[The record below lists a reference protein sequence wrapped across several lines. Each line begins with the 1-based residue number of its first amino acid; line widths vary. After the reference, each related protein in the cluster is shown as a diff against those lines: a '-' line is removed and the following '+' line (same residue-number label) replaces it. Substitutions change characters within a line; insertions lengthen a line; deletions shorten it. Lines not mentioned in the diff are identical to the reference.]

1 MRYRKSWRVFIA
13 DLNLFEV
20 VWNISIPLIYCFKGT
35 LWQGESQILDKWWGQ
50 RKINTY
56 FWDLTQ
62 RNKIIGG
69 IGRGYQNPPF
79 PPEESKNKILRGY
92 CGDQLPLEV
101 LFRLDR
107 LGLWPNDPV
116 RGRRH
121 IRRRST
127 KVEMKIAL

>member
-1 MRYRKSWRVFIA
+1 M
-13 DLNLFEV
+13 
-20 VWNISIPLIYCFKGT
+20 
-35 LWQGESQILDKWWGQ
+35 
-50 RKINTY
+50 Y

-101 LFRLDR
+101 LFRL
-107 LGLWPNDPV
+107 GLWPNDPV

-127 KVEMKIAL
+127 KVEMEIALQEELKGIYSRPKPIQGGLKHLNPLNILF